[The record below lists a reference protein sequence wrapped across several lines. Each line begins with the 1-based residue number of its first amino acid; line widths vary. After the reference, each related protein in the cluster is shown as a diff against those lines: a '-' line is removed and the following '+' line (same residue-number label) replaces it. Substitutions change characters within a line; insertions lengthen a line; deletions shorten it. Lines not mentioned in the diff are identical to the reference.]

1 MIPRLT
7 LALVAVALFALLAVM
22 PVSAESNLTQ
32 EQIAAMV
39 ADRPYITVM
48 DRIDPNYIPPAD
60 TIDSNGMFVMVHTP
74 GDTIELLGEN
84 TASDMTYLFITGPDL
99 PANGAQINNPDPAHS
114 PLENGNPATFQQ
126 TAVRSDHTWSWKWD
140 TTSHVIQDG
149 TYKIY
154 VVPRPTDYDHLDPT
168 IEYGF
173 TVVAFKNSA
182 GSGTVT
188 PSTTTPLAT
197 IHVTTIP
204 SVAAKPA
211 TTPSGTEETVLPGV
225 VTIVATGNQS
235 YHPGDE
241 IQFSG
246 TNTGSYKTYLF
257 ITGPNLNPKG
267 SDIRSTNPG
276 KNAVADG
283 VESTFKVMDV
293 NGDHT
298 WSWTWGTSNSALDA
312 GTYTIYAAARPHD
325 KDNLEK
331 TPYGTVSIVIKK
343 PLVSATAS
351 PTSSVATPTPTTSP
365 GFDAL
370 ITLIGLGAIAFI
382 VMRR

>member
-1 MIPRLT
+1 MTKRFTPVLI
-7 LALVAVALFALLAVM
+7 AVALFALLAIM
-22 PVSAESNLTQ
+22 PVSAGSNLTN
-32 EQIAAMV
+32 EEIAAMV

-84 TASDMTYLFITGPDL
+84 TASDITYLFITGPDL
-99 PANGAQINNPDPAHS
+99 PANGAQIHNSDPAHS

-126 TAVRSDHTWSWKWD
+126 ATVKSDHKWSWKWD
-140 TTSHVIQDG
+140 TTNYVIQDG

-154 VVPRPTDYDHLDPT
+154 VVPRPNDYDHLDPT

-173 TVVAFKNSA
+173 TFVAFKNSA
-182 GSGTVT
+182 GSATVS
-188 PSTTTPLAT
+188 PSTTTPPAT
-197 IHVTTIP
+197 IPATTIP
-204 SVAAKPA
+204 SA
-211 TTPSGTEETVLPGV
+211 TTQSGNEETVLPGV
-225 VTIVATGNQS
+225 VTIIATGDQS
-235 YHPGDE
+235 YYLGDE

-257 ITGPNLNPKG
+257 ITGPNLKPNG
-267 SDIRSTNPG
+267 SDIKGINPG
-276 KNAVADG
+276 TDAVVDG
-283 VESTFKVMDV
+283 DASTFKVMDV

-298 WSWTWGTSNSALDA
+298 WSWKWGTSNSALDA

-325 KDNLEK
+325 KDKLEK

-343 PLVSATAS
+343 PLMSATAS
-351 PTSSVATPTPTTSP
+351 PPATVATLTPTTSP
-365 GFDAL
+365 GFGTL
-370 ITLIGLGAIAFI
+370 ITLIGLGAVAFI
-382 VMRR
+382 VMRRH